1 MNMNPFYAIYNK
13 GIYMQF
19 AFNNFNLHPDYI
31 GAEFP
36 LGQSLTAAIN
46 ISPDEAYIAFDEL
59 TRSYMSYL
67 DNKTIETYNAF
78 LIAIYNMD
86 EYCIYLREIVHK
98 ILEMVDKL
106 HPRYAPSYL
115 THFISFFRKK
125 ECLDLL
131 DAISKINAEPNQREH
146 KSYFWN
152 LCVKFMLDAFLEDIK
167 HLKED
172 IYELCNISDGYSGK
186 SRLNSLNNSRKLF
199 YFGLEFPIH
208 PGTSIG
214 EAENSKILSSG
225 PVGSDEIIDCLFSD
239 EVITAMYYEFYT
251 VLEKNLPIRLCKNCN
266 KPFVAQK
273 RADSIYCDRVIPG
286 SKDKCSVVG
295 PLKTYRSKLPDIESD
310 FYAARRRYNTRVSRN
325 PLLKTEFEVW
335 KIKSREKLIA
345 YREGNLSA
353 DEFRKWFMDDE
364 WMKLN

>member
-1 MNMNPFYAIYNK
+1 MNMKPFYAIYNK

-19 AFNNFNLHPDYI
+19 AFNNFKLHPDYI

-46 ISPDEAYIAFDEL
+46 ISPDEAYKAFDEL
-59 TRSYMSYL
+59 TRAYMLYL
-67 DNKTIETYNAF
+67 DNKTIESYDAF

-98 ILEMVDKL
+98 ILEMITEL
-106 HPRYAPSYL
+106 HPRYTLSYL
-115 THFISFFRKK
+115 THFVNYFHK
-125 ECLDLL
+125 EEYRELS
-131 DAISKINAEPNQREH
+131 DAVAQINDKPNQSEY
-146 KSYFWN
+146 KLYFWN
-152 LCVKFMLDAFLEDIK
+152 LCIKFMLDVFLNDIK

-214 EAENSKILSSG
+214 EAENSKILTSG
-225 PVGSDEIIDCLFSD
+225 SVGSDEIIDCLFSD
-239 EVITAMYYEFYT
+239 KVITAMYYEFYT

-273 RADSIYCDRVIPG
+273 RADSIYCDRVIPS

-295 PLKTYRSKLPDIESD
+295 PLKTYRSKLSDIESD

-325 PLLKTEFEVW
+325 PILKTEFEVW

-345 YREGNLSA
+345 YRDGIISA

-364 WMKLN
+364 WMKFD

>member
-1 MNMNPFYAIYNK
+1 MISRNSKIYSEK
-13 GIYMQF
+13 SDDRSKRFHRVVPSRPM
-19 AFNNFNLHPDYI
+19 LM
-31 GAEFP
+31 GAPHNADKRSMREYHYQILTSSHMVSQTILSVKYF
-36 LGQSLTAAIN
+36 SLVN
-46 ISPDEAYIAFDEL
+46 RFDVMAYL
-59 TRSYMSYL
+59 LKSS
-67 DNKTIETYNAF
+67 
-78 LIAIYNMD
+78 
-86 EYCIYLREIVHK
+86 V
-98 ILEMVDKL
+98 
-106 HPRYAPSYL
+106 
-115 THFISFFRKK
+115 THFVNYFHKEEFR
-125 ECLDLL
+125 ELS
-131 DAISKINAEPNQREH
+131 DAISKINDEPNQLEH
-146 KSYFWN
+146 KSFFWN
-152 LCVKFMLDAFLEDIK
+152 LCVKFMIDVFLNDIK

-186 SRLNSLNNSRKLF
+186 SRLNSLDNRRKLF

-214 EAENSKILSSG
+214 EAENSKILTSS

-239 EVITAMYYEFYT
+239 NVITAMYYEFYA

-310 FYAARRRYNTRVSRN
+310 FYVARRRYNTRVSRN
-325 PLLKTEFEVW
+325 PFLKTEFEVW

-345 YREGNLSA
+345 YREGKLSA